1 MLREFTSK
9 QGAAIGDEFDG
20 SELAT
25 TNEDLAHLLEVN
37 LATRRRRRRPVAL
50 AQGLGLH
57 PSRLKLPGIEGK
69 AQEVP

>member
-9 QGAAIGDEFDG
+9 QGAAIGDEVDG

-37 LATRRRRRRPVAL
+37 LATRRRPVAL